1 MCKKIVDAGVE
12 HVVMLMADKGTV
24 YLNKNTILQASI
36 PKGIVKNS
44 VCSGDSLVAGFIAH
58 T

>member
-1 MCKKIVDAGVE
+1 MDAGVE